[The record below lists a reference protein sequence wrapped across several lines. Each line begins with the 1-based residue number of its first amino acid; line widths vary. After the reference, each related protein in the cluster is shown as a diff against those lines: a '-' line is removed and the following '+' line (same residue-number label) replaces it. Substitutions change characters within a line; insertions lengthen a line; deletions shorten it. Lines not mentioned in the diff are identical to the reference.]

1 MPTTKKKRP
10 TVVVTPDESDEAAM
24 ARFAR
29 EHPEYVQ
36 AEQEFYWKP
45 RRRRRRS
52 ILKNV
57 DHVYKNV
64 NQEFAKI
71 VEQVMFRQKLSFMVA
86 SQTQHLKYA
95 PRLIKSVIKG
105 IRSNITDGDNGT
117 TEPARELLERLFA
130 KTQSLDT
137 GASHDSELSVS
148 IEVLK
153 SEFEGALSILRNK
166 ERDLRSAEKRVSDDR
181 IRLSKTKQDLDQRE
195 EAIRKAYVRQQGI
208 EKALKKASRDLALR
222 VKQISNLKLQVEGQ
236 DRTIASSQAL
246 LSQKVIEVENLK
258 RDMFKKNEEADLVR
272 SEIRSKEQQLL
283 TANKAI
289 AQQEATVRELQS
301 EIKRKTIDIA
311 RSNESRKTNEEKLK
325 VAEQE
330 LEKQSLGWLAAQQ
343 ELKELAQLAFK
354 DTDDIKG
361 IITDFKRVRSLLDA
375 VRCELISSKDAF
387 ASSRRQIEDQAVQLQ
402 KQALELEDQQ
412 VLLMSYT
419 HDLEAAQLE
428 IQGKTQELKYAQS
441 RCHELESQLLQ
452 EMEKVESLETEL
464 TKERQSLDHRTE
476 EVGFLQKEL
485 VRKENECTKSQ
496 ELVKVKEFELLEARQ
511 EVQDMKLKVESI
523 QLAVQEKDSELSDT
537 QSRLTEVSSEIV
549 ELQQLLNSKKDQLV
563 QARTELH
570 DKEQHIETL
579 ESELDS
585 IRFRCS
591 QAESMVQRMAE
602 LTGDLASSVKAGEMD
617 IYTLLDD
624 EISSTGT
631 ALESNLHKHNQLEAD
646 IEMLRECL
654 RHKDMDLRAA
664 HEALDAKDQELKAVL
679 KKWDVKERELR
690 ELEELPDPSATNE
703 LAVFSSETTEDGIV
717 GEMELPELQI
727 EAAGVEAL
735 AATTA
740 LRKLADM
747 TKDFF
752 KHGKADSGIDLVAS
766 ESQKI
771 SKCDPKMEVHKKT
784 DVILEAEKEIVRLFS
799 LTKQIVTD
807 DTINNLEE

>member
-1 MPTTKKKRP
+1 MHCFLQL
-10 TVVVTPDESDEAAM
+10 S
-24 ARFAR
+24 
-29 EHPEYVQ
+29 
-36 AEQEFYWKP
+36 
-45 RRRRRRS
+45 
-52 ILKNV
+52 
-57 DHVYKNV
+57 
-64 NQEFAKI
+64 
-71 VEQVMFRQKLSFMVA
+71 QVMFRQKLSFMVA
-86 SQTQHLKYA
+86 FQTQHLKYA
-95 PRLIKSVIKG
+95 PRLIRSVVKG
-105 IRSNITDGDNGT
+105 IRSNITDGDNGP

-181 IRLSKTKQDLDQRE
+181 IRLSKKKQDLDQRE

-222 VKQISNLKLQVEGQ
+222 VKQISNLKLLVEGQ

-258 RDMFKKNEEADLVR
+258 RDMFKKNEEADLMR

-283 TANKAI
+283 RANKAI

-387 ASSRRQIEDQAVQLQ
+387 ASSRRQIEDQAAQLQ

-476 EVGFLQKEL
+476 VGFLQKEL
-485 VRKENECTKSQ
+485 VQKENECTKSQ

-654 RHKDMDLRAA
+654 RHKDMELRAA

-703 LAVFSSETTEDGIV
+703 LAGFSSETTEGGIV

-735 AATTA
+735 AATNA
-740 LRKLADM
+740 LMKLADM

-784 DVILEAEKEIVRLFS
+784 DVILEAEKDIVRLFS

-807 DTINNLEE
+807 YTINDLEE

>member
-1 MPTTKKKRP
+1 
-10 TVVVTPDESDEAAM
+10 
-24 ARFAR
+24 
-29 EHPEYVQ
+29 
-36 AEQEFYWKP
+36 
-45 RRRRRRS
+45 
-52 ILKNV
+52 
-57 DHVYKNV
+57 
-64 NQEFAKI
+64 
-71 VEQVMFRQKLSFMVA
+71 
-86 SQTQHLKYA
+86 
-95 PRLIKSVIKG
+95 
-105 IRSNITDGDNGT
+105 
-117 TEPARELLERLFA
+117 
-130 KTQSLDT
+130 
-137 GASHDSELSVS
+137 
-148 IEVLK
+148 
-153 SEFEGALSILRNK
+153 
-166 ERDLRSAEKRVSDDR
+166 
-181 IRLSKTKQDLDQRE
+181 
-195 EAIRKAYVRQQGI
+195 
-208 EKALKKASRDLALR
+208 
-222 VKQISNLKLQVEGQ
+222 
-236 DRTIASSQAL
+236 
-246 LSQKVIEVENLK
+246 
-258 RDMFKKNEEADLVR
+258 
-272 SEIRSKEQQLL
+272 
-283 TANKAI
+283 
-289 AQQEATVRELQS
+289 
-301 EIKRKTIDIA
+301 
-311 RSNESRKTNEEKLK
+311 
-325 VAEQE
+325 
-330 LEKQSLGWLAAQQ
+330 
-343 ELKELAQLAFK
+343 
-354 DTDDIKG
+354 
-361 IITDFKRVRSLLDA
+361 
-375 VRCELISSKDAF
+375 
-387 ASSRRQIEDQAVQLQ
+387 
-402 KQALELEDQQ
+402 
-412 VLLMSYT
+412 MSYT

-452 EMEKVESLETEL
+452 EMEKVGSLETEL

-485 VRKENECTKSQ
+485 VQKENECTKSQ

-511 EVQDMKLKVESI
+511 EVQGMKLKVESI

-654 RHKDMDLRAA
+654 RHKDMELRAA

-703 LAVFSSETTEDGIV
+703 LAGFSSETTEGGIV
-717 GEMELPELQI
+717 GEMELPELQT

-807 DTINNLEE
+807 DTINDLEE

>member
-1 MPTTKKKRP
+1 MKASSRLLPPWGHRLGAGYNLRP
-10 TVVVTPDESDEAAM
+10 VDGGIFAAWKGDIFAAWDGGIFAAWKGDIFAAWFAEAAVSG
-24 ARFAR
+24 APISLFAR
-29 EHPEYVQ
+29 ATFHTRAGTRLGAPVPPPHLPHSLCLVSRRLPPHP
-36 AEQEFYWKP
+36 A
-45 RRRRRRS
+45 
-52 ILKNV
+52 
-57 DHVYKNV
+57 
-64 NQEFAKI
+64 
-71 VEQVMFRQKLSFMVA
+71 
-86 SQTQHLKYA
+86 
-95 PRLIKSVIKG
+95 
-105 IRSNITDGDNGT
+105 
-117 TEPARELLERLFA
+117 
-130 KTQSLDT
+130 
-137 GASHDSELSVS
+137 
-148 IEVLK
+148 
-153 SEFEGALSILRNK
+153 GALP
-166 ERDLRSAEKRVSDDR
+166 A
-181 IRLSKTKQDLDQRE
+181 
-195 EAIRKAYVRQQGI
+195 
-208 EKALKKASRDLALR
+208 
-222 VKQISNLKLQVEGQ
+222 
-236 DRTIASSQAL
+236 
-246 LSQKVIEVENLK
+246 
-258 RDMFKKNEEADLVR
+258 VR
-272 SEIRSKEQQLL
+272 SRP
-283 TANKAI
+283 
-289 AQQEATVRELQS
+289 V
-301 EIKRKTIDIA
+301 
-311 RSNESRKTNEEKLK
+311 SNESRKTNEEKLK

-354 DTDDIKG
+354 DTDDING

-375 VRCELISSKDAF
+375 VRSELISSKDAF

-402 KQALELEDQQ
+402 EQVQELEDQR

-419 HDLEAAQLE
+419 HDLEAAKLE
-428 IQGKTQELKYAQS
+428 IQGKTQELSYAQS

-452 EMEKVESLETEL
+452 EREKVESLEAEL
-464 TKERQSLDHRTE
+464 AKEKQSLEHRTE

-485 VRKENECTKSQ
+485 VQKENECTKSQ

-537 QSRLTEVSSEIV
+537 QSRLTEVSSEIA
-549 ELQQLLNSKKDQLV
+549 ELQQLLNSKKDQLL

-585 IRFRCS
+585 IRLRCS
-591 QAESMVQRMAE
+591 QAESMVQRMAD

-617 IYTLLDD
+617 IYALLDD

-654 RHKDMDLRAA
+654 RHKDMELRAA

-679 KKWDVKERELR
+679 RKWDVKEREVR

-703 LAVFSSETTEDGIV
+703 LAGFSSETTEDGIV

-727 EAAGVEAL
+727 EAVEVEAL

-807 DTINNLEE
+807 DIINDVEE